1 MSAEP
6 AAVDILPV
14 DPFDDA
20 TFEAWH
26 GVYAAS
32 EYADR
37 GPDADVWQLEE
48 QRAELRQVSDHVRRH
63 AWLVRDADG
72 GAVAAAWLAVTLRDN
87 THLARCGIF
96 VLPRARRA
104 GLGTQLLDLV
114 ESRARAQGRKVLVA
128 FTHWPFV
135 AGTEGGGVAGVA
147 FGRAHG
153 FELALGEVRRALR
166 LPVAL
171 PDLPREA
178 SAYTIRAF
186 AGPIPDDLVEGWA
199 VLDAAIDTE
208 APTGALDLEPR
219 PAVVAQ
225 VRETEALVA
234 AQGRTMVNAV
244 ALTADGAVAAYTQ
257 MAVPPV
263 EPVAYQWGTMVDR
276 RHRGRRLGLAVKV
289 AALELLQR
297 DHPRIRSVCTYN
309 AEVNRHMIAVN
320 EVLGFVPVERLGQL
334 QKRL

>member
-1 MSAEP
+1 MPAE
-6 AAVDILPV
+6 ILAV

-20 TFEAWH
+20 GVEAWH

-48 QRAELRQVSDHVRRH
+48 QRQELQQVSDRARRQ
-63 AWLVRDADG
+63 AWLVRESDG
-72 GAVAAAWLAVTLRDN
+72 RPVASGWLALTLRDN

-96 VLPRARRA
+96 VLPAARRR
-104 GLGTQLLDLV
+104 GHGTRLLDLL
-114 ESRARAQGRKVLVA
+114 ESQARAAGRGVLVA
-128 FTHWPFV
+128 FTHWPFAV
-135 AGTEGGGVAGVA
+135 GADGGSAAGVA

-153 FELALGEVRRALR
+153 FDLALGEVRRSLR

-171 PDLPREA
+171 PEPPPEA

-186 AGPIPDDLVEGWA
+186 AGPVPDDIVEGWA
-199 VLDAAIDTE
+199 ALDAAIETE
-208 APTGALDLEPR
+208 APTGELDLEPR
-219 PAVVAQ
+219 PAAVAQ
-225 VRETEALVA
+225 VRETEALIA
-234 AQGRTMVNAV
+234 AQGRTTVNAV
-244 ALTADGAVAAYTQ
+244 ALSAGGEVAAYTQ
-257 MAVPPV
+257 VAVPPR
-263 EPVAYQWGTMVDR
+263 EPVAYQWGTMVAR
-276 RHRGRRLGLAVKV
+276 RHRGHRLGLAVKV

-297 DHPRIRSVCTYN
+297 DHPRMRTVCTYN

-320 EVLGFVPVERLGQL
+320 EALGFEPVERIGQL